1 MAKKNNIKF
10 LSPDLHVS
18 YVQLLFHKV
27 VSKYVDDATIVSTLF
42 TDVFKRYTA
51 KDRYYHNIRHIYRM
65 CKLWVKYKNKMKDP
79 DAVFFA
85 IIYHDIIYRPKRKNN
100 EEASALFFHK
110 IASKKYFK
118 SDASLLSNVYE
129 LIVATKHNGKLSP
142 LMSDSKDCAFLL
154 DFDLEVLGTE
164 HLDVYDWYKSGVR
177 KEYKMY
183 SNKIYNNGRKSFLEM
198 LLNKGK
204 IYSTKEFK
212 RREKSAK
219 INLQNEINSY
229 IC

>member
-1 MAKKNNIKF
+1 MAKTNNIKY

-27 VSKYVDDATIVSTLF
+27 VSKYADDPIVVSTLF

-51 KDRYYHNIRHIYRM
+51 KDRHYHNIRHIYRM
-65 CKLWVKYKNKMKDP
+65 CKLWLKYKNKMSDP

-85 IIYHDIIYRPKRKNN
+85 IIYHDIIYNPKKKNN
-100 EEASALFFHK
+100 EEASAMFFHK
-110 IASKKYFK
+110 LATKKSFK
-118 SDASLLSNVYE
+118 SELSFLTKVRS
-129 LIVATKHNGKLSP
+129 LIVATKHGDKLSV

-154 DFDLEVLGTE
+154 DFDLEILGTE

-183 SNKIYNNGRKSFLEM
+183 SNKIYNNGRKSFLEAF
-198 LLNKGK
+198 LKKEK
-204 IYSTKEFK
+204 IYLTKEFK
-212 RREKSAK
+212 RREKRAK
-219 INLQNEINSY
+219 INLHNEIKSY
-229 IC
+229 I

>member
-1 MAKKNNIKF
+1 MAKTNNIKY

-18 YVQLLFHKV
+18 YVQLQFHKV
-27 VSKYVDDATIVSTLF
+27 VSKYVNDPIVVATLF
-42 TDVFKRYTA
+42 TEVFKRYTT

-65 CKLWVKYKNKMKDP
+65 CKLWLKYKNKMSNT

-85 IIYHDIIYRPKRKNN
+85 IIYHDIIYKPKRKDN
-100 EEASALFFHK
+100 EEASASFFNK
-110 IASKKYFK
+110 MATKKYFK
-118 SDASLLSNVYE
+118 SDQSFLKLVSDF
-129 LIVATKHNGKLSP
+129 IVATKHNGKLSP
-142 LMSDSKDCAFLL
+142 EMSDNKDCMFLL

-183 SNKIYNNGRKSFLEM
+183 PNKIYNNGRKSFLEM
-198 LLNKGK
+198 LLKKGK

-212 RREKSAK
+212 RREKVAK

-229 IC
+229 I

>member
-1 MAKKNNIKF
+1 MAKTNNIKY

-27 VSKYVDDATIVSTLF
+27 VSKYADDPIVVSTLF

-51 KDRYYHNIRHIYRM
+51 KDRHYHNIRHIYRM
-65 CKLWVKYKNKMKDP
+65 CKLWLKYKNKMSDP

-85 IIYHDIIYRPKRKNN
+85 IIYHDIIYNPKKKNN
-100 EEASALFFHK
+100 EEASAMFFHK
-110 IASKKYFK
+110 LATKKSFK
-118 SDASLLSNVYE
+118 SDLSFLTKVRS
-129 LIVATKHNGKLSP
+129 LIVATKHGDKLSV

-154 DFDLEVLGTE
+154 DFDLEILGTE

-183 SNKIYNNGRKSFLEM
+183 SNKIYNNGRKSFLEAF
-198 LLNKGK
+198 LKKEK
-204 IYSTKEFK
+204 IYLTKEFK
-212 RREKSAK
+212 RREKRAK
-219 INLQNEINSY
+219 INLHNEIKSY
-229 IC
+229 I

>member
-1 MAKKNNIKF
+1 MAKTNNIKY

-27 VSKYVDDATIVSTLF
+27 VSKYADDPIVVSTLF

-51 KDRYYHNIRHIYRM
+51 KDRHYHNIRHIYRM
-65 CKLWVKYKNKMKDP
+65 CKLWLKYKNKMSDP

-85 IIYHDIIYRPKRKNN
+85 IIYHDIIYNPKKKNN
-100 EEASALFFHK
+100 EEASAMFFHK
-110 IASKKYFK
+110 LATKKSFK
-118 SDASLLSNVYE
+118 SDLSFLTKVRS
-129 LIVATKHNGKLSP
+129 LIVATKHGEKLSV

-154 DFDLEVLGTE
+154 DFDLEILGTE

-183 SNKIYNNGRKSFLEM
+183 SNKIYNNGRKSFLEAF
-198 LLNKGK
+198 LKKEK
-204 IYSTKEFK
+204 IYLTKEFK
-212 RREKSAK
+212 RREKVAK

-229 IC
+229 I

>member
-1 MAKKNNIKF
+1 MAKTNNIKY

-27 VSKYVDDATIVSTLF
+27 VSKYADDPIVVSTLF

-51 KDRYYHNIRHIYRM
+51 KDRHYHNIRHIYRM
-65 CKLWVKYKNKMKDP
+65 CKLWLKYKNKMSDP

-85 IIYHDIIYRPKRKNN
+85 IIYHDIIYNPKKKNN
-100 EEASALFFHK
+100 EEASAMFFHK
-110 IASKKYFK
+110 LATKKSFK
-118 SDASLLSNVYE
+118 SDLSFLTKVCS
-129 LIVATKHNGKLSP
+129 LIVATKHGEKLSV

-154 DFDLEVLGTE
+154 DFDLEILGTE

-183 SNKIYNNGRKSFLEM
+183 SNKIYNNGRKSFLEAF
-198 LLNKGK
+198 LKKEK
-204 IYSTKEFK
+204 IYLTKEFK
-212 RREKSAK
+212 RREKRAK
-219 INLQNEINSY
+219 INLHNEIKSY
-229 IC
+229 I